1 MKLEFDQALKKMMAM
16 LNIQVLHTDSSGT
29 GLDQFDYGLR
39 KSLDPFFNFA
49 EFGHILHQ
57 NIPSYTLMVTKD
69 SFGVRYALFRLP
81 DEEDGFY
88 MLGPWAVDGELKG
101 PMDRLIKAMPEQSKQ
116 AVVEYYSAIQNVTAK
131 GELAMSVVYA
141 LLNSMELKQPYVIEE
156 YEEFL
161 PMNFRPDVRSYE
173 APSFSR
179 DMPYTLLEERYDME
193 NTMLEAV
200 MRGDTDN
207 AIIAFNQM
215 RRFNFHGRF
224 TGSLYAHKAKLV
236 IFNTML
242 RKAIQQAQV
251 HPYYID
257 RISEQFAKRIESM
270 TEEDESGLM
279 IDMIK
284 EYCGYVQKYSLVNY
298 SPVIQKV
305 INYINLNLEAELSL
319 KTLSALCFIS
329 PSYLSNLFRQETGET
344 LTNYINTIRIQR
356 AQYYLKR
363 TDLSIAAVSSKVGVL
378 DVNYF
383 TKIFRKATEETP
395 TQYRVRE
402 RNLMSDKSKK
412 EQK

>member
-1 MKLEFDQALKKMMAM
+1 
-16 LNIQVLHTDSSGT
+16 
-29 GLDQFDYGLR
+29 
-39 KSLDPFFNFA
+39 
-49 EFGHILHQ
+49 
-57 NIPSYTLMVTKD
+57 
-69 SFGVRYALFRLP
+69 
-81 DEEDGFY
+81 

-116 AVVEYYSAIQNVTAK
+116 AVVEYYSAIQSVTSR

-141 LLNSMELKQPYVIEE
+141 LLNSLELKQPYVIEE

-161 PMNFRPDVRSYE
+161 PMNFRPETRNYE
-173 APSFSR
+173 SPTFSR